1 VTYSYLHSSYRVTSK
16 IWLSFLKKKIIFH
29 FNFKF
34 LNILFGS
41 VVLCILLYNLL
52 SLFLWL
58 INSKHLIIFVSLST
72 EINIAVN
79 NDIVYSF
86 ESIQK
91 HFTLNLPNM
100 MFDPFLC
107 SC

>member
-1 VTYSYLHSSYRVTSK
+1 
-16 IWLSFLKKKIIFH
+16 
-29 FNFKF
+29 
-34 LNILFGS
+34 

-58 INSKHLIIFVSLST
+58 INSKHLIVFVSLST

-91 HFTLNLPNM
+91 HFTLNLPKM
-100 MFDPFLC
+100 MYEPFLC